1 VNRGGASHP
10 LVELTL
16 ARLREIFRE
25 PEALFWAFIFPILMS
40 VAMAIAFPSSG
51 SAPVPVGI
59 RQGDGADALRASL
72 TASKALTPRLVPAA
86 DESRALRDG
95 EVDLVIIPGT
105 PPTYR
110 FDPARAESRTARLVL
125 DDVLKRAAGRPD
137 PWTALEEHV
146 SVPGSRY
153 VDWLIPGLV
162 GMGIIATSVWGIA
175 FSIVQARMRKLLKR
189 MVASPMR
196 RSHYLLAQVLA
207 RLLFLLPE
215 VAVPLLFGRYVIGM
229 PLRGSLAAVAVVSLA
244 GALSCGGLGVL
255 IASRT
260 KTFEAISGLV
270 NLILL
275 PMWIGSGVF
284 FSASRYPAV
293 LQPFVQALP
302 LTAIVDALRAIIL
315 EGASLA
321 SPQVATE
328 LAIMAAWGIIP
339 FAIALRIFRWR

>member
-1 VNRGGASHP
+1 MSRGGASHP
-10 LVELTL
+10 LVELTM

-40 VAMAIAFPSSG
+40 VAMAVAFPSSG
-51 SAPVPVGI
+51 STPVPVGV
-59 RQGDGADALRASL
+59 RAGEGAEALRASL
-72 TASKALTPRLVPAA
+72 AASKSVVPRIVSAA
-86 DESRALRDG
+86 GEEAALRDG
-95 EVDLVIIPGT
+95 EVDLVVVPGT

-110 FDPARAESRTARLVL
+110 YDPGRAESRAARLVL
-125 DDVLKRAAGRPD
+125 DDVLKRAGGRVD
-137 PWTALEEHV
+137 PWIAVEEHV

-196 RSHYLLAQVLA
+196 KSHYLLAQLLA

-215 VAVPLLFGRYVIGM
+215 VAIPLLFGRYVIGM
-229 PLRGSLAAVAVVSLA
+229 PMRGSLMALAVVSLV
-244 GALSCGGLGVL
+244 GALSCGGIGLL
-255 IASRT
+255 AASRT
-260 KTFEAISGLV
+260 RTFEAISGLV

-275 PMWIGSGVF
+275 PMWIASGVF
-284 FSASRYPAV
+284 FSASRFPEA

-302 LTAIVDALRAIIL
+302 LTALVDALRAVVL
-315 EGASLA
+315 EGATLPA
-321 SPQVATE
+321 VGGE
-328 LAIMAAWGIIP
+328 LAILAFWGIVP
-339 FAIALRIFRWR
+339 FAIALKVFRWR

>member
-1 VNRGGASHP
+1 VNRGGARHP

-51 SAPVPVGI
+51 SAPVPVGV
-59 RQGDGADALRASL
+59 REGDGAEAMRATL
-72 TASKALTPRLVPAA
+72 AASKALTPRILSPD

-95 EVDLVIIPGT
+95 EVDLVVVPGA

-110 FDPARAESRTARLVL
+110 FDPARAESRAAQLVL
-125 DDVLKRAAGRPD
+125 DDALKRATGRSD
-137 PWTALEEHV
+137 PWTAAEEHV

-153 VDWLIPGLV
+153 VDWLLPGLV
-162 GMGIIATSVWGIA
+162 GMGIIGTSVWGIS
-175 FSIVQARMRKLLKR
+175 FSIVQSRMRKLLKR

-215 VAVPLLFGRYVIGM
+215 VAVPLLFGRYVLGM
-229 PLRGSLAAVAVVSLA
+229 PLRGSFVAVAVVSLV
-244 GALSCGGLGVL
+244 GALACGALGLL

-260 KTFEAISGLV
+260 KTFEAVSGLV

-284 FSASRYPAV
+284 FSASRFPEV
-293 LQPFVQALP
+293 VQPFVQALP

-315 EGASLA
+315 EGASLG
-321 SPQVATE
+321 SRQVMTE
-328 LAIMAAWGIIP
+328 MAVLAVWGIVP
-339 FAIALRIFRWR
+339 FVLALRIFRWR